1 MNFKLSVASNL
12 AETRADC
19 LILGRF
25 SDQQQWPESVP
36 VELAEHLDKLR
47 RGGDLTAKSGESIW
61 IYHPQGLRS
70 IRLLL
75 IGCGEHEHWNNAAY
89 QGFLDQCAGALQSSP
104 AKSVAIFL
112 PGDVSGEGG
121 RWQASRLAQTL
132 TAASYRYDATRS
144 DAEPAPRLRTIT
156 LLRAGKEEQAALRQ
170 GLREGHAIGKGLLLA
185 KELGDLP
192 GNVCTPDYLA
202 QRARKLARGQQCVTT
217 SVLNEKQMQ
226 SLGMGALLSVS
237 QGSSQPARL
246 ITMEY
251 RGGNKDAAPV
261 VLVGKG
267 ITFDSGGISLKP
279 GAKMDEMKY
288 DMCGAASVFG
298 VLQALIELQAD
309 INVVGIVA
317 ASENLP
323 SGDAT
328 KPGDVVTSMSGLTIE
343 VLNTDAEGRLV
354 LCDALTYARK
364 FEPAAVIDIATLTGA
379 CIVALGHHNSG
390 LMGNDQAL
398 ADQLLEAGRSS
409 GDGAWQL
416 PLGDSYQKQLKS
428 NFADMANIGGPAA
441 GAITAACFL
450 SRFTE
455 DYPWAHLDIAGVAWR
470 EGDKKGATGRPV
482 PLLMEYLLH
491 SGS

>member
-1 MNFKLSVASNL
+1 MNFKLSVVSNI
-12 AETRADC
+12 AETKADC
-19 LILGRF
+19 LVLGSF
-25 SDQQQWPESVP
+25 SDQSRLPDSVP
-36 VELAEHLDKLR
+36 AALAEQLDRLR
-47 RGGDLTAKSGESIW
+47 RDGDLNEKSGKSVW
-61 IYHPQGLRS
+61 IYHPQDVRS
-70 IRLLL
+70 SRLLV
-75 IGCGEHEHWNNAAY
+75 IDCGESEQWNTDAYRGFIDRCASDLQQSPVKSAAI
-89 QGFLDQCAGALQSSP
+89 L
-104 AKSVAIFL
+104 L
-112 PGDVSGEGG
+112 PGDVPGHSGV
-121 RWQASRLAQTL
+121 WQASQLAQTL
-132 TAASYRYDATRS
+132 TAASYRYDATCS
-144 DAEPAPRLRTIT
+144 EAEPAGKLRTVT
-156 LLRAGKEEQAALRQ
+156 LLHPGKKGQAALKQ
-170 GLREGHAIGKGLLLA
+170 GLREGHAIGMGLLLA

-192 GNVCTPDYLA
+192 GNVCTPEYLA
-202 QRARKLARGQQCVTT
+202 QRARKLARGQQKVST

-237 QGSSQPARL
+237 HGSSQPARL

-251 RGGNKDAAPV
+251 RGGSENTAPV

-288 DMCGAASVFG
+288 DMCGGASVFG
-298 VLQALIELQAD
+298 VIQALIELQAE

-343 VLNTDAEGRLV
+343 ILNTDAEGRLV
-354 LCDALTYARK
+354 LCDALTYAKK
-364 FEPAAVIDIATLTGA
+364 FKPAAVIDIATLTGA
-379 CIVALGHHNSG
+379 CIIALGNHNSG
-390 LMGNDQAL
+390 LLGNDQSL
-398 ADQLLEAGRSS
+398 VDQLLEAGRSS
-409 GDGAWQL
+409 GDSAWQL
-416 PLGDSYQKQLKS
+416 PLGDAYQKQLKS
-428 NFADMANIGGPAA
+428 NFADMANIGGPGA

-450 SRFTE
+450 SRFTK

-491 SGS
+491 TSE